1 MPYIVDGSN
10 VLGTARAVIA
20 AKRDLVRDLGRS
32 ARAKRTRVVCVFDGD
47 EPEPFGK
54 HLGGVSVVFS
64 GARSADDLIVAR
76 VAAGNGWKVVPSDRT
91 RRAGGRKA
99 SGSHRS
105 AAAAGGDRDVAAG
118 GGTRRRG
125 RLDRLF
131 FRPQKPKRFLMS
143 AGRHSF

>member
-10 VLGTARAVIA
+10 VLGTARAALA
-20 AKRDLVRDLGRS
+20 AKRDLVRDLGRF

-76 VAAGNGWKVVPSDRT
+76 IATGNGWKVVTGDRALGA
-91 RRAGGRKA
+91 RVGGRRVEVIDPRRLLA
-99 SGSHRS
+99 EIETLPPVEER
-105 AAAAGGDRDVAAG
+105 GGADDWIG
-118 GGTRRRG
+118 YFS
-125 RLDRLF
+125 D
-131 FRPQKPKRFLMS
+131 PKNRNVF
-143 AGRHSF
+143 

>member
-20 AKRDLVRDLGRS
+20 AKRDLVRDLGRF

-64 GARSADDLIVAR
+64 GARSADDLIVPR
-76 VAAGNGWKVVPSDRT
+76 GAAGNGRKVVTSA
-91 RRAGGRKA
+91 RAPAARGGGR
-99 SGSHRS
+99 
-105 AAAAGGDRDVAAG
+105 AAADA
-118 GGTRRRG
+118 
-125 RLDRLF
+125 
-131 FRPQKPKRFLMS
+131 Q
-143 AGRHSF
+143 